1 MIIATAGHIDH
12 GKTALVAALT
22 GVDTDRLA
30 EEKRR
35 GMSIDLGFAY
45 RPAGE
50 GAILGFVD
58 VPGHERFVRTM
69 VAGVVGV
76 DFVLLVVAADDGV
89 MPQTREHAEIVDLV
103 GISRG
108 AVALTKIDRVDGARR
123 AAVEA
128 EIRQLLEATALDGA
142 PVFALSS
149 RTGEGVE
156 ALKDHLHGE
165 ACLGGGRQAAG
176 HFRLAIDRVFTLS
189 GVGIVVTGPVLSGEV
204 AAGDRL
210 VLSPRG
216 VPVRARGLRAEDRET
231 GRSGAGHRCAVNIAA
246 TGLDRNAIRRGDW
259 LVAPEAHAPSAQFDA
274 QVRVV
279 GREGRVLAH
288 WTPVHLH
295 IGTDDV
301 PARVAVLDRP
311 SIAPGASGLAR
322 LVPDRP
328 VGAMAGDR
336 FVIRDQSARRTIAG
350 GRVIDPHPPRR
361 GRARPERLAMLR
373 ALETDDHSAALA
385 GALEL
390 SPRGIDLAGFARS
403 RNLDEARAGEVLAAA
418 GAVIAGDFGIA
429 PAHFARLKR
438 DIVERLGAFHAAA
451 PDRLGPDPGALA
463 RLVGGAIASELL
475 GAAVSRLVDEGTVR
489 LRGPLVHLA
498 RFAPS
503 LAPRHANVWKRIEP
517 VLKSAGLAPPV
528 VHEIARAIGGDPGQV
543 ASALRGAEAMGL
555 VTRVGRNRFALVET
569 VARLAAI
576 AEALAREGRLTPGDY
591 RSRARIGRNFAVEM
605 LEHFDRVGMTRRE
618 GDTRLLLKPAARGTD
633 PRDWRAP

>member
-1 MIIATAGHIDH
+1 MIVATAGHIDH
-12 GKTALVAALT
+12 GKTALVRALT

-50 GAILGFVD
+50 GAMLGFVD

-128 EIRQLLEATALDGA
+128 EIRELLAGTALDGA

-149 RTGEGVE
+149 RTGEGVD
-156 ALKDHLHGE
+156 ALKDHLHAE
-165 ACLGGGRQAAG
+165 ACLAGGRQAVG

-216 VPVRARGLRAEDRET
+216 VPIRARGLRAEDRET

-246 TGLDRNAIRRGDW
+246 TGLDRSAIRRGDW
-259 LVAPEAHAPSAQFDA
+259 LVAPEAHAPSAHFDA
-274 QVRVV
+274 RVRVV
-279 GREGRVLAH
+279 GREKHVLAH

-301 PARVAVLDRP
+301 PARVAVLDGP

-336 FVIRDQSARRTIAG
+336 FVVRDQSARRTIAG

-361 GRARPERLAMLR
+361 GRARPERLAMLG
-373 ALETDDHSAALA
+373 ALETGDHSAALA

-390 SPRGIDLAGFARS
+390 SPRGVDFAAFARS
-403 RNLDEARAGEVLAAA
+403 RNLDEARAGDVLAAA
-418 GAVIAGDFGIA
+418 DAVIAGATLIA
-429 PAHFARLKR
+429 PAHFASLRQRVIDHLQS
-438 DIVERLGAFHAAA
+438 FHARF
-451 PDRLGPDPGALA
+451 PDRLGPDAGALA
-463 RLVGGAIASELL
+463 RLVGGGVARE
-475 GAAVSRLVDEGTVR
+475 LVDRAVGELVGEGTVKT
-489 LRGPLVHLA
+489 RGPLVHLA
-498 RFAPS
+498 RFEPS
-503 LAPRHANVWKRIEP
+503 LAPGHATVWKRIGP
-517 VLKSAGLAPPV
+517 VLGAAGLAPPV
-528 VHEIARAIGGDPGQV
+528 VHEIAREIGGDPGQV

-618 GDTRLLLKPAARGTD
+618 GDTRVLLKPAARGAD
-633 PRDWRAP
+633 PRDWRAS